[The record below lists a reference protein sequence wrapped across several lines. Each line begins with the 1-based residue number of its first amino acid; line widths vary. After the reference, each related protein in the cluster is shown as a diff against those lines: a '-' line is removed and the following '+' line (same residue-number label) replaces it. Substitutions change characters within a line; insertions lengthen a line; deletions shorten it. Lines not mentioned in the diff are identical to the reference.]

1 MPQKAPRHLLTGIQT
16 RLGLLITLVTT
27 VMLVVFMVMDYTA
40 ASGKLH
46 RDIEDFARRQAV
58 RVARQLQVPAWNLDA
73 VSISSVIAAEMEDQR
88 VYAVALFE
96 RDGTT
101 LLGGMQRDGNWR
113 PVPWSGATGGDF
125 VTEREVLAYQGEEL
139 GSVVVMVSPRGIH
152 DALSAMVR
160 ENAVR
165 VTLVGFVLVVLII
178 LILRR
183 TVVVPVA
190 GLAQVA
196 RKVAEERNYALRAAR
211 HGHDEIGRLVDAFN
225 TMLEQVERHERQLTV
240 QQAELER
247 MVRERTTALDTAQ
260 ARVDR
265 ASRAK
270 SEFLAGV
277 THELRTPMNAVI
289 GMVDITLGTD
299 LAPKQRE
306 YLNLVRSSARSL
318 LGVVNGVL
326 DFSKLEAGRLAL
338 EAIPFRTRDLLEE
351 VTDLFHDRLAIKDIE
366 LVVDIDTGVPPVLV
380 GDPLRLRQVLVNL
393 AANAF
398 KFTERG
404 EVVIRVGRA
413 DTEPDM
419 WRDAGAGVESIPAA
433 PADGTTDSTR
443 AGGAHGNGVE
453 LAFSVRDTGIGIAPE
468 ARERLFESYS
478 QADVS
483 VSRRFGGT
491 GLGLSI
497 VRALVQLM
505 GGDVGVDSEPGRG
518 STFRFTARFGLPQ
531 EQEAPVPPPPQL
543 AGKQA
548 LVAEANP
555 ACARVLARLLAQ
567 LGVRCQVAPDVAALR
582 TALHH
587 GPTPV
592 TALEHVTDPMDTRSA
607 VHAEQAPHTGQHV
620 RPTPGAW
627 DFVLCGLYLP
637 VIGATNAGASNTVT
651 TECAGEPGDIPSAC
665 AASTILM
672 HLREEGVAVPPLL
685 VAAAMGREPD
695 AETAARLGVLA
706 VLIKPVK
713 LSALRE
719 AALRAV
725 SPAAEQCAGTGT
737 RGAKSAAGQ
746 AAATARN
753 SNAKAATGHAPPG
766 GSAPVQPDQARPSQ
780 VRPSQVRPDQV
791 QSYPVRPDSTRPDQV
806 GSDPAQPVPDL
817 RGTRVLLVDDN
828 PINRAVATE
837 MLHAAGVEV
846 EAVPSGET
854 ALDTLAR
861 SARPAYGPGEQGEP
875 GEPDRPDR
883 PDRSDRPDRP
893 NGPDKPDR
901 ADVRKKDTQDV
912 AFDAVLLDI
921 QMPGMD
927 GYQTAAAIR
936 ARNASG
942 GLRLRP
948 GAPVIAFT
956 ARVEGEDEEA
966 LHRAGIVGRLPKPV
980 DRQELLATLHHHL
993 PAKPVAN
1000 VAEPQ
1005 AETDPTAA
1013 APARPAQA
1021 PSRPQTGN
1029 GKPPTGHRPAPEDL
1043 PASLPGLD
1051 VASGVRRMNGKAWL
1065 YLRVLGSFVNTYS
1078 GAGEE
1083 MRGLVATAKPDVMGP
1098 DTIGPDT
1105 IGPDTTGPNA
1115 IGPDAA
1121 AWRALSERAHAM
1133 AGAAGS
1139 ISAHEVHDAA
1149 RALERLGLLLAGD
1162 LPPDAENEGDA
1173 EDARHASVHDLVER
1187 FDTAVRTT
1195 CRSIHTLLDTH
1206 GG

>member
-73 VSISSVIAAEMEDQR
+73 MSISAVLAAEMEDQR

-101 LLGGMQRDGNWR
+101 LLGGMQRDGDWR
-113 PVPWSGATGGDF
+113 PVPWSGAIGGDF
-125 VTEREVLAYQGEEL
+125 VTEREVLAHMGEEI
-139 GSVVVMVSPRGIH
+139 GSVVVMVSPRGID

-160 ENAVR
+160 ESAVR

-196 RKVAEERNYALRAAR
+196 RRVAEERNYALRAVR
-211 HGHDEIGRLVDAFN
+211 HGQDEIGRLVDAFN

-240 QQAELER
+240 QQGELER

-260 ARVDR
+260 ARVER

-270 SEFLAGV
+270 NEFLAGV

-289 GMVDITLGTD
+289 GMVDITLGTN

-326 DFSKLEAGRLAL
+326 DFSKLEAGRLTL
-338 EAIPFRTRDLLEE
+338 ESIPFRTRDLLEE

-404 EVVIRVGRA
+404 EVVIRVGLVGTGVGA
-413 DTEPDM
+413 ET
-419 WRDAGAGVESIPAA
+419 GAGTGAENAPETPGSDAA
-433 PADGTTDSTR
+433 GSAR
-443 AGGAHGNGVE
+443 AVGPHGNGVE

-478 QADVS
+478 QADAS

-505 GGDVGVDSEPGRG
+505 GGDVGVESEPGRG

-531 EQEAPVPPPPQL
+531 EQDPPTPPPPQL
-543 AGKQA
+543 AGKLA

-567 LGVRCQVAPDVAALR
+567 LGVRCQVAPNVAALR
-582 TALHH
+582 TALYH
-587 GPTPV
+587 GPEQVPAPGHEADHAV
-592 TALEHVTDPMDTRSA
+592 GHMHDQADDRVDDQATDR
-607 VHAEQAPHTGQHV
+607 AEPAPRV
-620 RPTPGAW
+620 RQDAPPSPTAW

-637 VIGATNAGASNTVT
+637 VIGTTNAGTPTAVGAM
-651 TECAGEPGDIPSAC
+651 ECPDEPGDIPNAC

-695 AETAARLGVLA
+695 AETTARLGVLA

-713 LSALRE
+713 LAALQE

-725 SPAAEQCAGTGT
+725 SPATKTCAGTGT
-737 RGAKSAAGQ
+737 PGVTQPAAGL
-746 AAATARN
+746 AATASRGGN
-753 SNAKAATGHAPPG
+753 TG
-766 GSAPVQPDQARPSQ
+766 
-780 VRPSQVRPDQV
+780 
-791 QSYPVRPDSTRPDQV
+791 
-806 GSDPAQPVPDL
+806 
-817 RGTRVLLVDDN
+817 
-828 PINRAVATE
+828 
-837 MLHAAGVEV
+837 
-846 EAVPSGET
+846 
-854 ALDTLAR
+854 
-861 SARPAYGPGEQGEP
+861 
-875 GEPDRPDR
+875 
-883 PDRSDRPDRP
+883 
-893 NGPDKPDR
+893 
-901 ADVRKKDTQDV
+901 
-912 AFDAVLLDI
+912 
-921 QMPGMD
+921 
-927 GYQTAAAIR
+927 AI
-936 ARNASG
+936 
-942 GLRLRP
+942 
-948 GAPVIAFT
+948 T
-956 ARVEGEDEEA
+956 
-966 LHRAGIVGRLPKPV
+966 
-980 DRQELLATLHHHL
+980 
-993 PAKPVAN
+993 
-1000 VAEPQ
+1000 
-1005 AETDPTAA
+1005 
-1013 APARPAQA
+1013 
-1021 PSRPQTGN
+1021 
-1029 GKPPTGHRPAPEDL
+1029 
-1043 PASLPGLD
+1043 
-1051 VASGVRRMNGKAWL
+1051 
-1065 YLRVLGSFVNTYS
+1065 
-1078 GAGEE
+1078 
-1083 MRGLVATAKPDVMGP
+1083 
-1098 DTIGPDT
+1098 
-1105 IGPDTTGPNA
+1105 
-1115 IGPDAA
+1115 
-1121 AWRALSERAHAM
+1121 
-1133 AGAAGS
+1133 
-1139 ISAHEVHDAA
+1139 
-1149 RALERLGLLLAGD
+1149 
-1162 LPPDAENEGDA
+1162 
-1173 EDARHASVHDLVER
+1173 
-1187 FDTAVRTT
+1187 
-1195 CRSIHTLLDTH
+1195 
-1206 GG
+1206 

>member
-1 MPQKAPRHLLTGIQT
+1 MPHKAPRHLLTGIQI

-73 VSISSVIAAEMEDQR
+73 VSIAAVIAAEMEDQR

-101 LLGGMQRDGNWR
+101 LLGGMQRDGDWR
-113 PVPWSGATGGDF
+113 PVPWSGAINGATNGGSGGDSGGDSLSDF
-125 VTEREVLAYQGEEL
+125 ITEREVLAHLGEEI
-139 GSVVVMVSPRGIH
+139 GSVVVMVSPRGIN

-160 ENAVR
+160 ESAVR
-165 VTLVGFVLVVLII
+165 VTLVGIVLVVLII

-190 GLAQVA
+190 GLALVA

-211 HGHDEIGRLVDAFN
+211 HGRDEIGRLVDAFN

-240 QQAELER
+240 QQGELER

-260 ARVDR
+260 ARVER

-326 DFSKLEAGRLAL
+326 DFSKLEAGRLTL
-338 EAIPFRTRDLLEE
+338 ESIPFRTRDLLEE
-351 VTDLFHDRLAIKDIE
+351 VTDLFHDRLAVKDIE

-380 GDPLRLRQVLVNL
+380 GDPLRLRQILINL

-404 EVVIRVGRA
+404 EVVIRVGLA
-413 DTEPDM
+413 DARPVTRGDA
-419 WRDAGAGVESIPAA
+419 DAGTEHAPEAA
-433 PADGTTDSTR
+433 TNGATDGTTDLAR
-443 AGGAHGNGVE
+443 FAGPHGVGVQ

-505 GGDVGVDSEPGRG
+505 GGDVGVESEPGRG

-531 EQEAPVPPPPQL
+531 EQEAPTAPPPEL
-543 AGKQA
+543 AGKLA

-582 TALHH
+582 TALHN

-592 TALEHVTDPMDTRSA
+592 TAPEHVTDHMAGQMDAKATDHAGSA
-607 VHAEQAPHTGQHV
+607 PRGGQGAHTT
-620 RPTPGAW
+620 PTAW

-637 VIGATNAGASNTVT
+637 VIGSTNEGPSVPLAAP
-651 TECAGEPGDIPSAC
+651 ECASEQGDIPSAC

-713 LSALRE
+713 LNALRE

-725 SPAAEQCAGTGT
+725 SPEAARCAATGA
-737 RGAKSAAGQ
+737 RDCPRPAAVLP
-746 AAATARN
+746 AAASRN
-753 SNAKAATGHAPPG
+753 VGAGAATLHRPAIGSPAAPPAKAAPNK
-766 GSAPVQPDQARPSQ
+766 SAPARS
-780 VRPSQVRPDQV
+780 DL
-791 QSYPVRPDSTRPDQV
+791 
-806 GSDPAQPVPDL
+806 SDPAL
-817 RGTRVLLVDDN
+817 HGARILLVDDN
-828 PINRAVATE
+828 AINRAVATE
-837 MLHAAGVEV
+837 MLLAAGMAV
-846 EAVPSGET
+846 EAAPSGEA

-861 SARPAYGPGEQGEP
+861 TARPAGV
-875 GEPDRPDR
+875 
-883 PDRSDRPDRP
+883 
-893 NGPDKPDR
+893 
-901 ADVRKKDTQDV
+901 ADATDATDVTDVKDARDV
-912 AFDAVLLDI
+912 SFDAVLLDI

-966 LHRAGIVGRLPKPV
+966 LHLAGIVGRLAKPV
-980 DRQELLATLHHHL
+980 ERQELLATLRRHL
-993 PAKPVAN
+993 
-1000 VAEPQ
+1000 
-1005 AETDPTAA
+1005 
-1013 APARPAQA
+1013 PARPAADATEPKEGAESADVGTARPALA
-1021 PSRPQTGN
+1021 PPQPQTAN
-1029 GKPPTGHRPAPEDL
+1029 GKPANGHRPAPEDL
-1043 PASLPGLD
+1043 PPSLPGLD
-1051 VASGVRRMNGKAWL
+1051 VTSGVRRMNGKAWL
-1065 YLRVLGSFVNTYS
+1065 YLRVLGSFVAAYS

-1083 MRGLVATAKPDVMGP
+1083 VRALVAAAAKRPDPVGP
-1098 DTIGPDT
+1098 DAT
-1105 IGPDTTGPNA
+1105 
-1115 IGPDAA
+1115 AA

-1139 ISAHEVHDAA
+1139 ISANEVHEAA
-1149 RALERLGLLLAGD
+1149 RALEHLGLLLAGD
-1162 LPPDAENEGDA
+1162 LPSGGENETDTA
-1173 EDARHASVHDLVER
+1173 SARHATVPSVNDLVER
-1187 FDTAVRTT
+1187 FDAAVRTA

>member
-16 RLGLLITLVTT
+16 RLGLLTTLVTT

-58 RVARQLQVPAWNLDA
+58 RVARQLQVPAWNLDT
-73 VSISSVIAAEMEDQR
+73 VSISAVIAAEMEDQR

-101 LLGGMQRDGNWR
+101 LLGGMQRDGDWR
-113 PVPWSGATGGDF
+113 PVPWSGAINGDSGGDV
-125 VTEREVLAYQGEEL
+125 VTEREVLAHQGEEI
-139 GSVVVMVSPRGIH
+139 GSVVVMVSPRGID

-160 ENAVR
+160 ESAVR

-190 GLAQVA
+190 GLALVA
-196 RKVAEERNYALRAAR
+196 RKVTEERNYALRAAR

-240 QQAELER
+240 QQGELER

-260 ARVDR
+260 ARVER

-270 SEFLAGV
+270 NEFLAGV

-326 DFSKLEAGRLAL
+326 DFSKLEAGRLTL
-338 EAIPFRTRDLLEE
+338 ESIPFRTRDLLEE
-351 VTDLFHDRLAIKDIE
+351 VTDLFHDRLAVKDIE

-380 GDPLRLRQVLVNL
+380 GDPLRLRQVLINL

-404 EVVIRVGRA
+404 EVVIRVGLADARA
-413 DTEPDM
+413 DTTADM
-419 WRDAGAGVESIPAA
+419 WGGVGTD
-433 PADGTTDSTR
+433 ADGEPETPE
-443 AGGAHGNGVE
+443 GGAASRTQARPSHGGDTE

-505 GGDVGVDSEPGRG
+505 GGDVGVESEPGRG

-531 EQEAPVPPPPQL
+531 DQEAPTPPPPAL
-543 AGKQA
+543 AGKLA

-582 TALHH
+582 TALYH
-587 GPTPV
+587 GPVRLPAPDHMVDHRAEHMDVQATDRV
-592 TALEHVTDPMDTRSA
+592 RTAPRQGQDARPASA
-607 VHAEQAPHTGQHV
+607 
-620 RPTPGAW
+620 AW

-637 VIGATNAGASNTVT
+637 VIGATNAGAPNTVGT
-651 TECAGEPGDIPSAC
+651 AEYASEPGDIPSAC

-695 AETAARLGVLA
+695 AETAAHLGVLA

-725 SPAAEQCAGTGT
+725 SPETAKRAETGT
-737 RGAKSAAGQ
+737 RKQREITSARQPGQGATPQAVDADSFTRHPGPVAAPID
-746 AAATARN
+746 
-753 SNAKAATGHAPPG
+753 H
-766 GSAPVQPDQARPSQ
+766 
-780 VRPSQVRPDQV
+780 
-791 QSYPVRPDSTRPDQV
+791 
-806 GSDPAQPVPDL
+806 DPAL
-817 RGTRVLLVDDN
+817 RGARVLLVDDN

-837 MLHAAGVEV
+837 MLNAAGVAV
-846 EAVPSGET
+846 EAVPSGEA

-861 SARPAYGPGEQGEP
+861 QVNAQNAI
-875 GEPDRPDR
+875 
-883 PDRSDRPDRP
+883 
-893 NGPDKPDR
+893 
-901 ADVRKKDTQDV
+901 
-912 AFDAVLLDI
+912 FDAVLLDI

-927 GYQTAAAIR
+927 GYQTAVAIR

-956 ARVEGEDEEA
+956 ARVEGEDEAA

-980 DRQELLATLHHHL
+980 ERQELLATLRRHL
-993 PAKPVAN
+993 PARP
-1000 VAEPQ
+1000 
-1005 AETDPTAA
+1005 AA
-1013 APARPAQA
+1013 DATRPGVTESGAGSPGVHAAGLAQA
-1021 PSRPQTGN
+1021 PSRPQTAE
-1029 GKPPTGHRPAPEDL
+1029 GKPVTGHRPAPEDL

-1065 YLRVLGSFVNTYS
+1065 YLRVLGSFVAAYS
-1078 GAGEE
+1078 GAGDEV
-1083 MRGLVATAKPDVMGP
+1083 RGLVAAAEKPDAIGSNE
-1098 DTIGPDT
+1098 IGPNE
-1105 IGPDTTGPNA
+1105 IGPNEIGPNE
-1115 IGPDAA
+1115 IGTDAA
-1121 AWRALSERAHAM
+1121 GAWRALSERAHAM

-1139 ISAHEVHDAA
+1139 ISAHEVHEAA

-1162 LPPDAENEGDA
+1162 LPSDGENEADA
-1173 EDARHASVHDLVER
+1173 PSARHATVPSVNALVER
-1187 FDTAVRTT
+1187 FDAAVRTT

>member
-1 MPQKAPRHLLTGIQT
+1 MPQKAPRHMLTGIQT

-27 VMLVVFMVMDYTA
+27 VMLVVFMVTDYTA
-40 ASGKLH
+40 ASRKLH
-46 RDIEDFARRQAV
+46 RDIEDFARRLAV
-58 RVARQLQVPAWNLDA
+58 RTARQLQVPAWNLDA
-73 VSISSVIAAEMEDQR
+73 MSISAVIAAEMEDQR

-101 LLGGMQRDGNWR
+101 LLGGMQRDGDWR
-113 PVPWSGATGGDF
+113 PVPWSGAVGGDF
-125 VTEREVLAYQGEEL
+125 VTEREVLAHHGEEI
-139 GSVVVMVSPRGIH
+139 GSVVVMVSPRGID

-190 GLAQVA
+190 GLALVA

-211 HGHDEIGRLVDAFN
+211 HGHDEIGLLVDAFN

-240 QQAELER
+240 QQGELER
-247 MVRERTTALDTAQ
+247 TVRERTTALDTAK
-260 ARVDR
+260 ARVER

-270 SEFLAGV
+270 NEFLAGV

-289 GMVDITLGTD
+289 GMVDITLCTD
-299 LAPKQRE
+299 LSPKQRE

-326 DFSKLEAGRLAL
+326 DFSKLEAGRLTL
-338 EAIPFRTRDLLEE
+338 ESIPFRTRDLLEE

-393 AANAF
+393 TANAF

-404 EVVIRVGRA
+404 EVVIRVGLA
-413 DTEPDM
+413 DTGPDILGG
-419 WRDAGAGVESIPAA
+419 AVGGAGSGTEGPEKGAA
-433 PADGTTDSTR
+433 PRVRTGGPYG
-443 AGGAHGNGVE
+443 GGAE

-505 GGDVGVDSEPGRG
+505 GGDVGVESEPGRG
-518 STFRFTARFGLPQ
+518 STFRFTARFGLPH
-531 EQEAPVPPPPQL
+531 EQEAPAPHHPAL
-543 AGKQA
+543 AGKLA

-555 ACARVLARLLAQ
+555 TCARVLARLLAQ

-582 TALHH
+582 AALHH
-587 GPTPV
+587 GPEQVAAPGHMRDHTV
-592 TALEHVTDPMDTRSA
+592 DHMMDHAADHVVP
-607 VHAEQAPHTGQHV
+607 APHDDQDACLAPAV
-620 RPTPGAW
+620 W

-637 VIGATNAGASNTVT
+637 VIGATNEGATAPLAEP
-651 TECAGEPGDIPSAC
+651 ECAGEQGDIPSTC

-672 HLREEGVAVPPLL
+672 HLREEGVPVPPLL

-713 LSALRE
+713 LNALRE

-725 SPAAEQCAGTGT
+725 SPEPEQCAGTGT
-737 RGAKSAAGQ
+737 RGDARPAAGL
-746 AAATARN
+746 APTAPR
-753 SNAKAATGHAPPG
+753 SINADAGTPHAPPG
-766 GSAPVQPDQARPSQ
+766 KSAPALPTPDQP
-780 VRPSQVRPDQV
+780 VLPD
-791 QSYPVRPDSTRPDQV
+791 PVLHD
-806 GSDPAQPVPDL
+806 A
-817 RGTRVLLVDDN
+817 RVLLVDDN

-837 MLHAAGVEV
+837 MLHAAGVAV
-846 EAVPSGET
+846 EAVASGEA

-861 SARPAYGPGEQGEP
+861 SPRLTDGADGQEP
-875 GEPDRPDR
+875 P
-883 PDRSDRPDRP
+883 
-893 NGPDKPDR
+893 
-901 ADVRKKDTQDV
+901 
-912 AFDAVLLDI
+912 FDAVLLDI

-927 GYQTAAAIR
+927 GYQTATAIR

-966 LHRAGIVGRLPKPV
+966 LHRAGIVTRLPKPV
-980 DRQELLATLHHHL
+980 ERRELLATLRRHL
-993 PAKPVAN
+993 
-1000 VAEPQ
+1000 
-1005 AETDPTAA
+1005 
-1013 APARPAQA
+1013 PARPAAGTAESGAGA
-1021 PSRPQTGN
+1021 PGMHAERSGPAVPPPQTAN
-1029 GKPPTGHRPAPEDL
+1029 GKPATGHRPAPEDL
-1043 PASLPGLD
+1043 PPSLPGLD

-1065 YLRVLGSFVNTYS
+1065 YLRVLGSFVGAYS
-1078 GAGEE
+1078 RAGEE
-1083 MRGLVATAKPDVMGP
+1083 MRGLLAAATKQSDS
-1098 DTIGPDT
+1098 IGADA
-1105 IGPDTTGPNA
+1105 G
-1115 IGPDAA
+1115 AA
-1121 AWRALSERAHAM
+1121 AWRTLSERAHAM

-1139 ISAHEVHDAA
+1139 ISANEVREAA
-1149 RALERLGLLLAGD
+1149 RALEHLGLLLAGD
-1162 LPPDAENEGDA
+1162 LSPTEADMGDA
-1173 EDARHASVHDLVER
+1173 AIARDASAHDLVER
-1187 FDTAVRTT
+1187 FDEAVRTT
-1195 CRSIHTLLDTH
+1195 CRSIHTLLDAH

>member
-46 RDIEDFARRQAV
+46 RDIGDFARRQAV

-73 VSISSVIAAEMEDQR
+73 ASISSVIAAEMEDQR

-125 VTEREVLAYQGEEL
+125 VTEREVLAHQGEEL

-240 QQAELER
+240 QQGELER
-247 MVRERTTALDTAQ
+247 MVHERTTALDTAQ
-260 ARVDR
+260 ARVER

-413 DTEPDM
+413 DTEAN
-419 WRDAGAGVESIPAA
+419 AGAGAENIPEA
-433 PADGTTDSTR
+433 PADGTTDSPQT
-443 AGGAHGNGVE
+443 GGAHGNGVE

-497 VRALVQLM
+497 VRALVHLM

-531 EQEAPVPPPPQL
+531 EQEAPAPPPPQL
-543 AGKQA
+543 AGRQA

-607 VHAEQAPHTGQHV
+607 VHAEQAPRTGQHA

-637 VIGATNAGASNTVT
+637 VIGATNAGAPNAAA
-651 TECAGEPGDIPSAC
+651 TERAGEPGDIPSAC

-725 SPAAEQCAGTGT
+725 SPAAEQCAGTDT
-737 RGAKSAAGQ
+737 HGAKPAAGQ
-746 AAATARN
+746 AAATAWI
-753 SNAKAATGHAPPG
+753 SNAEAATGHAPSG
-766 GSAPVQPDQARPSQ
+766 WSAPVQPDQVQPSQ
-780 VRPSQVRPDQV
+780 IRPDQV
-791 QSYPVRPDSTRPDQV
+791 LRDQARPDSSRPDPV
-806 GSDPAQPVPDL
+806 GPDPAQPVPDL

-861 SARPAYGPGEQGEP
+861 SVRPAYGPSEHGEP
-875 GEPDRPDR
+875 GEPDRPDG
-883 PDRSDRPDRP
+883 PDGPDGPDRPD
-893 NGPDKPDR
+893 G
-901 ADVRKKDTQDV
+901 AIVRKTDTQNV

-980 DRQELLATLHHHL
+980 DRQELLATLHRHL
-993 PAKPVAN
+993 PAGPVAN
-1000 VAEPQ
+1000 AAESQ
-1005 AETDPTAA
+1005 AETDPTDAG
-1013 APARPAQA
+1013 PARPAQA
-1021 PSRPQTGN
+1021 PSRPQAGN

-1051 VASGVRRMNGKAWL
+1051 VTSGVRRMNGKAWL

-1083 MRGLVATAKPDVMGP
+1083 MRGLVAAAKPDVMGP
-1098 DTIGPDT
+1098 DV
-1105 IGPDTTGPNA
+1105 

-1149 RALERLGLLLAGD
+1149 RALERVGLLLAGD
-1162 LPPDAENEGDA
+1162 LPPDGENEGDA
-1173 EDARHASVHDLVER
+1173 ASAPHASVHDLVER

-1206 GG
+1206 GS

>member
-1 MPQKAPRHLLTGIQT
+1 MRGHGVKK
-16 RLGLLITLVTT
+16 TL
-27 VMLVVFMVMDYTA
+27 
-40 ASGKLH
+40 
-46 RDIEDFARRQAV
+46 E
-58 RVARQLQVPAWNLDA
+58 
-73 VSISSVIAAEMEDQR
+73 
-88 VYAVALFE
+88 
-96 RDGTT
+96 
-101 LLGGMQRDGNWR
+101 
-113 PVPWSGATGGDF
+113 
-125 VTEREVLAYQGEEL
+125 
-139 GSVVVMVSPRGIH
+139 
-152 DALSAMVR
+152 
-160 ENAVR
+160 
-165 VTLVGFVLVVLII
+165 
-178 LILRR
+178 
-183 TVVVPVA
+183 
-190 GLAQVA
+190 
-196 RKVAEERNYALRAAR
+196 
-211 HGHDEIGRLVDAFN
+211 
-225 TMLEQVERHERQLTV
+225 
-240 QQAELER
+240 
-247 MVRERTTALDTAQ
+247 
-260 ARVDR
+260 
-265 ASRAK
+265 
-270 SEFLAGV
+270 
-277 THELRTPMNAVI
+277 
-289 GMVDITLGTD
+289 
-299 LAPKQRE
+299 
-306 YLNLVRSSARSL
+306 
-318 LGVVNGVL
+318 
-326 DFSKLEAGRLAL
+326 
-338 EAIPFRTRDLLEE
+338 
-351 VTDLFHDRLAIKDIE
+351 
-366 LVVDIDTGVPPVLV
+366 
-380 GDPLRLRQVLVNL
+380 
-393 AANAF
+393 
-398 KFTERG
+398 
-404 EVVIRVGRA
+404 
-413 DTEPDM
+413 
-419 WRDAGAGVESIPAA
+419 A
-433 PADGTTDSTR
+433 PADGAPNRTQ
-443 AGGAHGNGVE
+443 AGGPHGNGVE

-582 TALHH
+582 AALHH

-607 VHAEQAPHTGQHV
+607 VHAEPAPHTGQDT
-620 RPTPGAW
+620 RPMPGVW

-637 VIGATNAGASNTVT
+637 VIGATNAGAPNTVT
-651 TECAGEPGDIPSAC
+651 TERAGEPGDIPSAC

-753 SNAKAATGHAPPG
+753 SNAGSATGHAPPG

-780 VRPSQVRPDQV
+780 VRPDQV
-791 QSYPVRPDSTRPDQV
+791 LRDQARPDSTRPDQV

-861 SARPAYGPGEQGEP
+861 SVRPAYGPSEHGEP
-875 GEPDRPDR
+875 GEPDRPDG
-883 PDRSDRPDRP
+883 PDGPDRPD
-893 NGPDKPDR
+893 G
-901 ADVRKKDTQDV
+901 AIVRKTDTQNV

-966 LHRAGIVGRLPKPV
+966 LHKAGIVGRLPKPV

-993 PAKPVAN
+993 PARPVAN
-1000 VAEPQ
+1000 AASPQ
-1005 AETDPTAA
+1005 AGADPTAA

-1083 MRGLVATAKPDVMGP
+1083 VRGLVATAKPDVMGP
-1098 DTIGPDT
+1098 DTIGPD
-1105 IGPDTTGPNA
+1105 A

-1162 LPPDAENEGDA
+1162 LPPDGENEGDA
-1173 EDARHASVHDLVER
+1173 ASAPHASVHDLVER